1 MLAEKQNSK
10 LLTEGRGQDRL
21 VSWDRTLGIAQRW
34 GPKPQP
40 VRAVNFKKGA

>member
-1 MLAEKQNSK
+1 MALPRVSTRGQE
-10 LLTEGRGQDRL
+10 TGRGQDRL

-40 VRAVNFKKGA
+40 ARAVNFKKGA